1 MALLKS
7 KKFWLVIGGVVLEVV
22 IAGVCAAFNIPEP
35 ITQKILGYIAGL
47 IGLSIS
53 GHIASDVTSMVKG
66 LQKKKE

>member
-7 KKFWLVIGGVVLEVV
+7 KKFRLVMGGIFLEVV
-22 IAGVCAAFNIPEP
+22 IAAVCAAFNIPEP
-35 ITQKILGYIAGL
+35 ITQKIISYLAGL
-47 IGLSIS
+47 LGLTIS